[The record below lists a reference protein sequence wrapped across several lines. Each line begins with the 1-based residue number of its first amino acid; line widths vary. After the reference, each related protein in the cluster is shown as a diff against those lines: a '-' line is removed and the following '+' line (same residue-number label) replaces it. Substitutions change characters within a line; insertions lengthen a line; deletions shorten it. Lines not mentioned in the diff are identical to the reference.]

1 MPSQRMK
8 IHTKIWLEND
18 DGKLLVGEGRLKI
31 FHAILKTG
39 SLSAAARELGMSY
52 RAVWGKVRATEDRLG
67 VKLVEGVAGGARH
80 GGAVLTDEAVEF
92 VRRFEEFNEK
102 ATDAVEELAVKML
115 PDEFPDL
122 RKSSDV
128 THKR

>member
-1 MPSQRMK
+1 MK
-8 IHTKIWLEND
+8 IHTKIWIEND

-67 VKLVEGVAGGARH
+67 VKLVKGMAGGAKH
-80 GGAVLTDEAVEF
+80 GGAVLTEEAVEF
-92 VRRFEEFNEK
+92 IRRFEEFSEK
-102 ATDAVEELAVKML
+102 ATETVEELAVTML
-115 PDEFPDL
+115 PDEFPVF
-122 RKSSDV
+122 KE
-128 THKR
+128 K

>member
-1 MPSQRMK
+1 MR
-8 IHTKIWLEND
+8 IHTKIWVEND

-31 FHAILKTG
+31 LHAILKTG
-39 SLSAAARELGMSY
+39 SLSAAARELERSY

-92 VRRFEEFNEK
+92 IRRFEEFSET
-102 ATDAVEELAVKML
+102 ATGMVEELAAKML
-115 PDEFPDL
+115 PDEFPDF
-122 RKSSDV
+122 KE
-128 THKR
+128 K